1 MRYNNCLS
9 QSDIYENELQSS
21 LVEQQRSTS
30 SVLIEAR
37 GVNGA
42 IHFRHIKV

>member
-1 MRYNNCLS
+1 MRYNSCLS
-9 QSDIYENELQSS
+9 QSDIYEKELQSS
-21 LVEQQRSTS
+21 LVEQQRPPS

-42 IHFRHIKV
+42 IHFRLVKV